1 MADTFQGTV
10 ESLLRVEDHDQ
21 QTTLDFKL
29 RSGPK
34 AQRVKSRLEVADWIR
49 EGDLV
54 EASGKKD
61 NEGVLVADKLTKIA
75 TVAVAPP
82 RPTLSGR
89 FLIGLCFLMLVSYTV
104 TERSSWHAVGPG
116 GRTKVAIG
124 SAIAFWM
131 VLGAAL
137 IGAGTKWKPSLKIQ
151 LLLQAT
157 GASIIVAALATLIDP
172 DGSLVDRGI
181 SLIWLLILAAF
192 IYAIV
197 RRIIRK
203 TSQ

>member
-1 MADTFQGTV
+1 VADTFQGTV

-21 QTTLDFKL
+21 QTILDFKL
-29 RSGPK
+29 RSGLK
-34 AQRVKSRLEVADWIR
+34 TQRVKSRLEVADWIR

-75 TVAVAPP
+75 AEAVPRP

-89 FLIGLCFLMLVSYTV
+89 FLIGLCFLMLVSYNLTQ
-104 TERSSWHAVGPG
+104 RSSWHGN
-116 GRTKVAIG
+116 RTSPIVTG

-137 IGAGTKWKPSLKIQ
+137 IAAGNKWKASRKIQ
-151 LLLQAT
+151 LLLQAP
-157 GASIIVAALATLIDP
+157 GAAMIVAAFATLVEPNGNLVDL
-172 DGSLVDRGI
+172 GSL
-181 SLIWLLILAAF
+181 LIWLLIGTAF
-192 IYAIV
+192 VYALV
-197 RRIIRK
+197 RKIARW
-203 TSQ
+203 TTQ